1 MPQFVYYFNGLP
13 LTGWVFKIHD
23 FFCMVLIKNDVVNS

>member
-23 FFCMVLIKNDVVNS
+23 FFRHGFDDILIL